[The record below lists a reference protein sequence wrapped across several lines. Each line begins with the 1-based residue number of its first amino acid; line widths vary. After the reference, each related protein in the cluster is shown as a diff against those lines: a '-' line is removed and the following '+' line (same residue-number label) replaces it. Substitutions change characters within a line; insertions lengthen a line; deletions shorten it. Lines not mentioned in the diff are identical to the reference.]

1 MSRFCLAEIAEL
13 RRHLGGGGHC
23 IGDETHIGLDG
34 LDVFEG
40 NLGIGVV
47 GGTHLELDNDI
58 GGSAYLGEVSPETGQ
73 GASHNSDWL
82 AQLEVIGGDGHGIGS
97 ITEHVLEALHLEIGE
112 GGKDTEIALGV

>member
-1 MSRFCLAEIAEL
+1 LS
-13 RRHLGGGGHC
+13 GGVYT
-23 IGDETHIGLDG
+23 IGDEIHIGLEG

-58 GGSAYLGEVSPETGQ
+58 GGSAYLGEVSLKAGQ

-82 AQLEVIGGDGHGIGS
+82 AQLEVIGGDGHRIGS
-97 ITEHVLEALHLEIGE
+97 IAEHVLEALHLEIGE